1 MFFWHCTIS
10 WPQVPPACL
19 PPVPGKFEQHPK
31 RMTYFH
37 FKIHHTRQSSRPVIL
52 FRIFLVIPGPSHQVH
67 AVVHLCFTTGMTRH
81 SVCGHGGSPTGLC
94 PASTAARSGYPMNSI
109 LFTVSGVCSS
119 HGPGTQA
126 TRQRCWTHQ
135 SPQAERNSS
144 HQGSKPAKHSAHLLA
159 MYTHFLK
166 IFTKSL

>member
-19 PPVPGKFEQHPK
+19 PPVPGRFEQHPE
-31 RMTYFH
+31 RMTQFH

-126 TRQRCWTHQ
+126 TPAEMLDSPAHKQ
-135 SPQAERNSS
+135 SVTAATKAPSLPSTRPTFWQCAR
-144 HQGSKPAKHSAHLLA
+144 
-159 MYTHFLK
+159 
-166 IFTKSL
+166 IF